1 MVSRKSKCAG
11 DGEHRLLF
19 PHLGITQSGL
29 VSPSKAGTYT
39 ALLRHFIQTLSSSAF
54 HSTPHGL
61 YKPRRHRLHL
71 S

>member
-1 MVSRKSKCAG
+1 MVSRKSEWA
-11 DGEHRLLF
+11 DSELRSPL